1 MTIRRL
7 LTISTLALAL
17 ATPAPASAAP
27 SRKDKAKDASR
38 AAEEADEATIVERAL
53 KEWASGNWVGVR
65 SLLEPLVSGGLA
77 LQDPLLTE
85 SALRYLTD
93 ATLLD
98 DSLDP
103 QIRAQLAT
111 GYISRL
117 FAADPEWRP
126 PPDTHGQPLYDL
138 YNQLREANERAKL
151 DECRAERASCDAD
164 LDDLKVRHA
173 RLRGD
178 HESLKK
184 AFGEQEVEVRE
195 KVARNRAIALLPFG
209 IGHFY
214 NGRKGLGAG
223 FLAAEALTGGI
234 GLGLLLYR
242 NYQCDRTAGFAPES
256 LQCNAT
262 NAKALLARRDAE
274 QALGIG
280 FISLLAVD
288 VLIAQLTFEPYATI
302 KTERVKRSVL
312 EAEEAQAPGAEGPR
326 TNGPRQRK
334 QSRGRARDNL
344 QARPHP
350 AVFRGGAGAGLTLR
364 F

>member
-1 MTIRRL
+1 LTIRRL

-17 ATPAPASAAP
+17 ATSASAAAAP
-27 SRKDKAKDASR
+27 SRTKGKAKDASK
-38 AAEEADEATIVERAL
+38 AAAADEATLVENAL
-53 KEWASGNWVGVR
+53 KEWAAGNWVAVR

-77 LQDPLLTE
+77 LKDPLLNET
-85 SALRYLTD
+85 ALRYLTD

-173 RLRGD
+173 RLKGD
-178 HESLKK
+178 HETLKK

-195 KVARNRAIALLPFG
+195 KVARNRALALLPFG
-209 IGHFY
+209 VGHFY

-223 FLAAEALTGGI
+223 FLAAEALTGGV
-234 GLGLLLYR
+234 GLGLLIYR

-256 LQCNAT
+256 LQCNAS

-274 QALGIG
+274 QVLGIA
-280 FISLLAVD
+280 FISLLAID
-288 VLIAQLTFEPYATI
+288 VVIAQLTFQPYATI
-302 KTERVKRSVL
+302 KTERVKRSDL
-312 EAEEAQAPGAEGPR
+312 EAEEAATPEPDGPR
-326 TNGPRQRK
+326 TKGPRLRK

-350 AVFRGGAGAGLTLR
+350 AVFRGGGGAGFTLR